1 MYFMYIRA
9 LTANEFYELI
19 FIRESEL
26 ELEY

>member
-1 MYFMYIRA
+1 MYFVCIRA

>member
-9 LTANEFYELI
+9 LTANECYELI

>member
-1 MYFMYIRA
+1 MYFVCIRA
-9 LTANEFYELI
+9 LTANEFYKLI